1 MQRAREAD
9 KAVTVLAVRSLSL
22 GGGMIAG
29 LTMLPRVRRSYM
41 KIILTVIEADG
52 EWLPIDL
59 EEVAPGSSIRA
70 KQSRLLTAAKNRG
83 LPMQT
88 KVQDG
93 ALYMRLHYV
102 PE

>member
-1 MQRAREAD
+1 
-9 KAVTVLAVRSLSL
+9 
-22 GGGMIAG
+22 MIAG
-29 LTMLPRVRRSYM
+29 LTMLPRVMNRRSYTN
-41 KIILTVIEADG
+41 IILKAIEADG
-52 EWLPIDL
+52 EWLQIDL

-70 KQSRLLTAAKNRG
+70 KQSRLLKAAKNRR

-93 ALYMRLHYV
+93 ALFMRLHYV